1 MDDKMVPGGY
11 DRTAKPP
18 KIKNKNPAPVQ
29 ITAEQLLREVQERK
43 EPIYKPPEQKLV
55 DGEEL
60 YAYQM
65 RKRKEYEDSIRRNRL
80 NIGTWLR
87 YSAWEESQNNLDRAR
102 SIFER
107 ALDVD
112 SSNQT
117 IYLKY
122 VEMEMKHR
130 NVNLARNLFDRVV
143 TLLPRVNQFWFR
155 YTYMEEVLGNIIG
168 ARQVFER
175 WMKWEPE
182 ESAWNAYVKFEK
194 RYNEID
200 KAEAV
205 YERFVYVHP
214 DPKNWLKWAGLVES
228 HGKIDKVRE
237 VFGMALD
244 RLGSAHMNQHIFIA
258 YAKFEAKVKEVER
271 ARVIYKYGLENLP
284 QSKSQALYNQY
295 VLFEKQHGDQDD
307 IEYIVSSKRRQ
318 QYQKKLKESPF
329 DYNTWLDLTQ
339 LEESVGN
346 IDLAREAYKD
356 AVNAVPQ
363 VEEKRVWRRYI
374 YLWLLYAAFEE
385 ISSKD
390 IESARSVYKDCLS
403 KIPHKKFTF
412 AKVWIQ
418 FAQFEIRQMNLKEA
432 RLLLGRGI
440 GMCPKNRLFR
450 GYIELE
456 LQLREFDRV
465 RILYNKQLEFNPS
478 ICTTWIEF
486 AKMESLLGET
496 ERSRSIYE
504 LAIEQDELDMPELLW
519 KAYIDF
525 EVSEGEFDKAR
536 EIYERL
542 IHRSGHI
549 KVWISYARFECFL
562 SNEESESFETGSK
575 DDKANVDKDRA
586 KKSRSI
592 FERAYKHYK
601 SLQQSESRV
610 LVLEAWK
617 KFETEFGDDESN
629 SHVDSLMPNK
639 VKRRRQTSDGGWEEY
654 LDYVFPDD
662 KDQMPNIK
670 LLEMARQWKQKMSEM
685 DASKDTSES

>member
-11 DRTAKPP
+11 DRAAKPP

-43 EPIYKPPEQKLV
+43 EPIYKPPEQKIV
-55 DGEEL
+55 DSDEL

-87 YSAWEESQNNLDRAR
+87 YASWEESQNNLDRAR

-155 YTYMEEVLGNIIG
+155 YTYMEEVLGNILG
-168 ARQVFER
+168 ARLVFER

-182 ESAWNAYVKFEK
+182 EAAWNAYVKFEK
-194 RYNEID
+194 RYNEFQ

-205 YERFVYVHP
+205 FERFVYVHP
-214 DPKNWLKWAGLVES
+214 DPKNWLKWANLVES
-228 HGKIDKVRE
+228 HGKIDRVRE
-237 VFGMALD
+237 IFSMALD
-244 RLGSAHMNQHIFIA
+244 RLGTAHMNQHVFIA
-258 YAKFEAKVKEVER
+258 YAKFETKVKEIER

-284 QSKSQALYNQY
+284 QSKSLSLYNQY
-295 VLFEKQHGDQDD
+295 VLFEKQFGDQDD
-307 IEYIVSSKRRQ
+307 IEYVVSSKRRQ
-318 QYQKKLKESPF
+318 QYKKILLESPF

-339 LEESVGN
+339 LEENMGN
-346 IDLAREAYKD
+346 ADLAREAYSD
-356 AVNAVPQ
+356 AIKHIPKA
-363 VEEKRVWRRYI
+363 EEKRVWRRYI
-374 YLWLLYAAFEE
+374 YLWLLYAVFEE
-385 ISSKD
+385 STMNDLEK
-390 IESARSVYKDCLS
+390 ARNVYKDCLS
-403 KIPHKKFTF
+403 IIPHKKFTF

-418 FAQFEIRQMNLKEA
+418 YALFEIRQLNLKDA
-432 RLLLGRGI
+432 RLVLGRGI

-504 LAIEQDELDMPELLW
+504 LAVDQTELDMPELLW

-525 EVSEGEFDKAR
+525 EISEGEFNNAR
-536 EIYERL
+536 NLYERL
-542 IHRSGHI
+542 LKRSDHI
-549 KVWISYARFECFL
+549 KVWISYARFECYL
-562 SNEESESFETGSK
+562 SNNTPQDSNSQPDGGESVP
-575 DDKANVDKDRA
+575 DKKQILNSRNV
-586 KKSRSI
+586 
-592 FERAYKHYK
+592 FERAYNHYK
-601 SLQQSESRV
+601 KSMQSESRV
-610 LVLEAWK
+610 LILEAWK
-617 KFETEFGDDESN
+617 KFESEFGDEHSN
-629 SHVDSLMPNK
+629 KRVDDLIPSK
-639 VKRRRQTSDGGWEEY
+639 VKKRRQTSDGGWEEY

-670 LLEMARQWKQKMSEM
+670 LLEMARQWKVR
-685 DASKDTSES
+685 